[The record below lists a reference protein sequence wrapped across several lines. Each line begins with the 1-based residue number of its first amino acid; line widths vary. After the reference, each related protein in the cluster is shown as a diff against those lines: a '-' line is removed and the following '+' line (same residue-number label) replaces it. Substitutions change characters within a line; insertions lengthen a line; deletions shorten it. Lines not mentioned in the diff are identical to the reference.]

1 MKIKLPNFTKRL
13 MAVAAVF
20 SMATSAFAGDIPGAA
35 NAKVGDIGRHE
46 TASDVNEWVN
56 PENGVYGLHVFAVD
70 ENPWD
75 SQFFIVFSDKVVPA
89 GTPIDVKFDYRKA
102 EGSGTVKF
110 NAQGHADPHAY
121 VNNDGW
127 GELEATEDWQ
137 TYEGSFEASGEI
149 RTLAVNASI
158 GRENGTLYMR
168 NIVIECNYDE
178 VVVTK
183 ETTADEADM
192 EEAPIIEVPEV
203 QEPLI
208 TPPSTIVDYAK
219 IGMADA
225 SDSFIW
231 SKQDESGKYLPKPAK
246 YDDDIVLAFKVDTS
260 AVNHWDVSF
269 HVDLTS
275 YTFTD
280 KAILSFEYKDDYEVG
295 GNMWWHNGA
304 NQRHDGLMPW
314 DGAAQLA
321 RGMDWLKFEDALVPA
336 DSLYE
341 WEIQLGPEGK
351 KPALAFNT
359 FIRNL
364 TLTIDGKE
372 VYNLSKAANPVKNA
386 IAKND
391 NLYSDDG
398 LIFEQGKTG
407 LVLVG
412 CFNGN
417 VTNVTIPNTVT
428 KIADG
433 AFYNCTSLT
442 NVTIPESVTS
452 IGNNA
457 FHNCTGLKT
466 LVVPK
471 SVTSIGTDAF
481 KNVKNVINISK
492 ITNSQWGAE
501 SLSTMPRDTIY
512 VNETITK
519 VEYVHDTLFVF
530 RSVSVNDQSL
540 GMSIYPNPTSSFVT
554 VECDHEFSYV
564 LTTSA
569 GSPLRRGEG
578 SSTYVID
585 LSDYADG
592 VYLLYST
599 DGALYTINKE

>member
-20 SMATSAFAGDIPGAA
+20 SMATSAFAGDIPGKET
-35 NAKVGDIGRHE
+35 AKAGDIGRHE

-56 PENGVYGLHVFAVD
+56 PENGVYGLHVFAAD

-89 GTPIDVKFDYRKA
+89 GTPIEIKFEYRKA

-110 NAQGHADPHAY
+110 NAQGHADPHSY

-137 TYEGSFEASGEI
+137 TYEAEIEASGEI

-168 NIVIECNYDE
+168 NIVITVNYDDA
-178 VVVTK
+178 VVTK

-246 YDDDIVLAFKVDTS
+246 YDDDIVLAFKVDTLT
-260 AVNHWDVSF
+260 VNHWDVAF
-269 HVDLTS
+269 HVDLHS
-275 YTFTD
+275 ITFTD
-280 KAILSFEYKDDYEVG
+280 KAVLSFEYKDDYAVG
-295 GNMWWHNGA
+295 GTMWWHNGA

-314 DGAAQLA
+314 AGEAQLA

-341 WEIQLGPEGK
+341 WEIQLGPDGK

-412 CFNGN
+412 CFNEN

-519 VEYVHDTLFVF
+519 IEYVHDTLFVF
-530 RSVSVNDQSL
+530 RSVDDRAVNLTIS
-540 GMSIYPNPTSSFVT
+540 PNPTASFVT

-564 LTTSA
+564 LTTST

-578 SSTYVID
+578 SSIYIID

-592 VYLLYST
+592 TYLLYST
-599 DGALYTINKE
+599 EGELYRIIKE

>member
-13 MAVAAVF
+13 MAVASVF

-35 NAKVGDIGRHE
+35 EAKAGDIGRHE
-46 TASDVNEWVN
+46 TASDVNEWVK

-89 GTPIDVKFDYRKA
+89 GTPIEIKFEYRKA

-110 NAQGHADPHAY
+110 NAQGHADPHSY

-137 TYEGSFEASGEI
+137 EYEAEIEASGEI

-183 ETTADEADM
+183 KTTADEADM

-260 AVNHWDVSF
+260 AVNHWDVAF
-269 HVDLTS
+269 HVDLHS
-275 YTFTD
+275 ITFTD
-280 KAILSFEYKDDYEVG
+280 KAVLSFEYKDDYAVG
-295 GNMWWHNGA
+295 GTMWWHNGA

-314 DGAAQLA
+314 AGEAQLA

-407 LVLVG
+407 FVLVG
-412 CFNGN
+412 CFNEN

>member
-20 SMATSAFAGDIPGAA
+20 SMATTAFAGDIPNAA
-35 NAKVGDIGRHE
+35 YAKAGDIGRHE

-56 PENGVYGLHVFAVD
+56 PENGVYGLHVFAAD

-89 GTPIDVKFDYRKA
+89 GTPIEIKFEYRKA

-110 NAQGHADPHAY
+110 NAQGHADPHSY

-137 TYEGSFEASGEI
+137 TYEAEIEASGEI

-168 NIVIECNYDE
+168 NIVITVNYDDA
-178 VVVTK
+178 VVTK

-219 IGMADA
+219 IGVADA
-225 SDSFIW
+225 SLIW
-231 SKQDESGKYLPKPAK
+231 SKMDESGTRTLPKPAK
-246 YDDDIVLAFKVDTS
+246 YDDDIVLAFQVDTS
-260 AVNHWDVSF
+260 AVNHWDVAF
-269 HVDLTS
+269 HVDLHS
-275 YTFTD
+275 ITFTD
-280 KAILSFEYKDDYEVG
+280 KAVLSFEYKDDYEVG
-295 GNMWWHNGA
+295 GTMWWHNGA

-314 DGAAQLA
+314 AGEAQLA

-341 WEIQLGPEGK
+341 WEIQLGPDGK
-351 KPALAFNT
+351 KPAMAFNT

-391 NLYSDDG
+391 KLYSDDG

-412 CFNGN
+412 CFNEN